1 MLERFSDLVFVF
13 AFFPFHASL
22 LMCLNSIVLH
32 RYRMAEEMRDDVME
46 QIQVDKH
53 SGYFKTQ

>member
-1 MLERFSDLVFVF
+1 
-13 AFFPFHASL
+13 
-22 LMCLNSIVLH
+22 MCWNSIVFN

-53 SGYFKTQ
+53 SGYFNIP